1 VPEPPLDLSGLF
13 GLRTKPGE
21 KVGAI
26 DFYDIGGENI
36 FQDRD
41 NSEEEEDPLAFLYS
55 NLGDSGIVQ
64 DYDIEELIRYLA
76 ETRG

>member
-1 VPEPPLDLSGLF
+1 VS
-13 GLRTKPGE
+13 TKPGE
-21 KVGAI
+21 KVGDL
-26 DFYDIGGENI
+26 DFYDISGPSI
-36 FQDRD
+36 FQSRG
-41 NSEEEEDPLAFLYS
+41 EEGEEDPLAFLYS

>member
-1 VPEPPLDLSGLF
+1 LS
-13 GLRTKPGE
+13 TKPGE
-21 KVGAI
+21 LVDI
-26 DFYDIGGENI
+26 DYLYDIGGESI
-36 FQDRD
+36 FAPQTQD
-41 NSEEEEDPLAFLYS
+41 EEAEDPLAYLYS

>member
-1 VPEPPLDLSGLF
+1 M
-13 GLRTKPGE
+13 RTKPGE
-21 KVGAI
+21 KVGDL
-26 DFYDIGGENI
+26 DFYDISGESI
-36 FQDRD
+36 FQSRD
-41 NSEEEEDPLAFLYS
+41 EEEEEDPLAFLYS